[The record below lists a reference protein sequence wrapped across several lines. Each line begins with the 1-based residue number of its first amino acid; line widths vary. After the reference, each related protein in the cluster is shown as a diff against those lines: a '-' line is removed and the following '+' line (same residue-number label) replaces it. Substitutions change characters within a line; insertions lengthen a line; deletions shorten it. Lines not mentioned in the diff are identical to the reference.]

1 MTALNPD
8 FWQNHF
14 EQNHTPWDRG
24 ATSPQLMS
32 WLETQML
39 QTCRV
44 GIPGCGQGWEVATLA
59 ARGFQVVGIDY
70 TAAAVKI
77 AREKLSSQGLNAEII
92 QADVLEYQP
101 QTPFDAVY
109 EQTCLC
115 ALSPDC
121 WLRYASQLQRWIRP
135 GGALYLVFMQIERS
149 GARKGLVQGPPFH
162 CDINAMHALFNS
174 TYWTWPEENPVK
186 IDHPQGWSELAIR
199 LRRKPDPVSS
209 LET

>member
-92 QADVLEYQP
+92 QADVLEHQP
-101 QTPFDAVY
+101 QTHLM
-109 EQTCLC
+109 Q
-115 ALSPDC
+115 
-121 WLRYASQLQRWIRP
+121 
-135 GGALYLVFMQIERS
+135 FMNKLAFAHS
-149 GARKGLVQGPPFH
+149 HLTAGSVTHLNYNAGLGLVAHF
-162 CDINAMHALFNS
+162 ILFLC
-174 TYWTWPEENPVK
+174 K
-186 IDHPQGWSELAIR
+186 
-199 LRRKPDPVSS
+199 
-209 LET
+209 